1 MRNINKGTPEQMLQA
16 FQDKLAE
23 LGGVAGSTSVNASS
37 VTAGEYPNIQ
47 EFQDIVNYYCG
58 YDNMS
63 YEEVYDQVMQDYDN
77 ESLAEDVA
85 SAVEEYWENG
95 GCDDEDIYGA
105 SESPIATYYVSGD
118 ISILIYGI
126 EYSVDDLV
134 KWAWSNDPSNVQ
146 VSTIEYDEEGKP
158 YFDAEG
164 VTVDLGEAI
173 KACSVE
179 GSTSTAN
186 EPITA
191 STDSEIDRVLD
202 IISEQGV
209 SHYTARPKISNYAGD
224 RFLEVD
230 LRSGD
235 MSVWSY
241 EVPLEDVEYDLS
253 CGYTPEEIATNI
265 LTDAMSDL
273 NGGLDAFLE
282 DDDDPSFMYDVDA
295 CSITGSED
303 MDTITDIEDRGEYIS
318 ALSNAI
324 NDELASNG
332 LSSTCKAEDSS
343 VKVIVSDGDKITE
356 FDVPNNDLKWDWN
369 GMQDDVQY
377 IAAEVVSEFA
387 DTVEGSTAIEAA
399 RSEWDKLKNKLIKE
413 DERGI
418 DSIAEFTEAGDELL
432 SYCYDVEGDL
442 GLEPDVSMSDGVY
455 MYNEY
460 GEEIS
465 EPIDYYDFNTAIFN
479 CAIDSSSPEEFK
491 SKYRSYLEGVM
502 GSAVE
507 SATAIES
514 DISIE
519 PGGEYS
525 DDDFEDDPYE
535 PNVDYVNYPPARI
548 EEIAKEIDEDDI
560 DFDNGF
566 YYNLSEVDPSRRMEL
581 IEDYDLVE
589 DEDNPGWYYVKSSTS
604 KKANSKNY

>member
-1 MRNINKGTPEQMLQA
+1 MKNMNKGTPEQMLQA

-23 LGGVAGSTSVNASS
+23 LDGVAGSTSVNASS

-63 YEEVYDQVMQDYDN
+63 YEEVYDHVMQDYDN

-209 SHYTARPKISNYAGD
+209 GHYTARPKISNYAGD
-224 RFLEVD
+224 KFLEVD
-230 LRSGD
+230 LRLGD

-241 EVPLEDVEYDLS
+241 KVPLEDVEYDLS

-265 LTDAMSDL
+265 LTDAMPLHMPDL

-282 DDDDPSFMYDVDA
+282 DDDDPGFMYDLDA
-295 CSITGSED
+295 CSINGSED

-377 IAAEVVSEFA
+377 ITAEVVEEFSDA
-387 DTVEGSTAIEAA
+387 IQGGQQIEASDTPTVNPDELYEWLYDHETATEDALNHFDVDQLEDIDPDELESWIRDHDQLWEDYCFYFFDFPVEGS
-399 RSEWDKLKNKLIKE
+399 
-413 DERGI
+413 
-418 DSIAEFTEAGDELL
+418 
-432 SYCYDVEGDL
+432 
-442 GLEPDVSMSDGVY
+442 
-455 MYNEY
+455 
-460 GEEIS
+460 
-465 EPIDYYDFNTAIFN
+465 
-479 CAIDSSSPEEFK
+479 
-491 SKYRSYLEGVM
+491 
-502 GSAVE
+502 
-507 SATAIES
+507 TAIES

-535 PNVDYVNYPPARI
+535 SNIDYEHYGRNA
-548 EEIAKEIDEDDI
+548 
-560 DFDNGF
+560 
-566 YYNLSEVDPSRRMEL
+566 
-581 IEDYDLVE
+581 E
-589 DEDNPGWYYVKSSTS
+589 DEEEEY
-604 KKANSKNY
+604 